1 MMKNVET
8 FITERLSN
16 GTFTTGDFLELC
28 AQPKLKK
35 QYFNMLLDANVDMSG
50 CDRQGQ
56 NALFKAAESGNLVLL
71 RALLEYGLDPMQPDN
86 AGELPLA
93 AAVRCGNLSV
103 AGCLLAITTDP
114 ASVVDNE
121 GASLLHKA
129 AWGDL
134 SPVAAALIE
143 QYGVSVECRDNA
155 GRTALHIAAYQG
167 SCKVLKYLLTGKSAD
182 INATDLEGRT
192 PLFSAAY
199 DGNSR
204 ALKILCE
211 YGADLSVKDRNGLT
225 ALDFAASKK
234 ELETVKFLKRQNLPK

>member
-1 MMKNVET
+1 MKNLET

-16 GTFTTGDFLELC
+16 GTFSTEDFLELC

-35 QYFNMLLDANVDMSG
+35 QCFNMLLDANVNISG
-50 CDRQGQ
+50 VDRQGQ

-71 RALLEYGLDPMQPDN
+71 RSLLECGLDPMQRDH
-86 AGELPLA
+86 AGEIPLA

-103 AGCLLAITTDP
+103 AGCLLNITENP
-114 ASVVDNE
+114 GSVADND

-129 AWGDL
+129 AWGDM
-134 SPVAAALIE
+134 PQVAAALIDR
-143 QYGVSVECRDNA
+143 YGADVECRDNS

-167 SCKVLKYLLTGKSAD
+167 SCKMLKYLLTEKAAD
-182 INATDLEGRT
+182 VNAVDLEGRT

-199 DGNSR
+199 DGNHR
-204 ALKILCE
+204 ALKLLCE
-211 YGADLSVKDRNGLT
+211 HGADLTVKDNSGLT
-225 ALDFAASKK
+225 ALDFAVSKK